1 MFKNTNVIP
10 ILIKA
15 NTSNF
20 DIYLERIAVTIN
32 SVFGPNR
39 IVATKVEM
47 ELLEEVVFLKKTA
60 GQFDRQFFSNEKRW
74 CVPIVSKLAG
84 DWSTA
89 CHSEA
94 QIWRICGI
102 FLHDLVGDDVNWR
115 LLAPIA
121 RPVAIQ
127 GFPLVWT

>member
-1 MFKNTNVIP
+1 MIP

-20 DIYLERIAVTIN
+20 DIYLKRIAVTIN

-60 GQFDRQFFSNEKRW
+60 GQFDRQFFSDVKRW
-74 CVPIVSKLAG
+74 RVPIVSKLTG

-89 CHSEA
+89 CHCEA
-94 QIWRICGI
+94 QIWRICRI

-127 GFPLVWT
+127 SFPFVWT

>member
-1 MFKNTNVIP
+1 MIP

-20 DIYLERIAVTIN
+20 DIYFERIAVTIN

-47 ELLEEVVFLKKTA
+47 DLLEEVVFLKKTA
-60 GQFDRQFFSNEKRW
+60 SQFDCQFLSDEKRW
-74 CVPIVSKLAG
+74 RVPIVSKLTG
-84 DWSTA
+84 DWSAA

-94 QIWRICGI
+94 QIWRICRI

-127 GFPLVWT
+127 GFPLVWTWTK

>member
-1 MFKNTNVIP
+1 
-10 ILIKA
+10 
-15 NTSNF
+15 
-20 DIYLERIAVTIN
+20 
-32 SVFGPNR
+32 
-39 IVATKVEM
+39 M

-60 GQFDRQFFSNEKRW
+60 GQFDRQFFSDVKRW
-74 CVPIVSKLAG
+74 RVPIVSKLTG

-127 GFPLVWT
+127 SFPFVWT